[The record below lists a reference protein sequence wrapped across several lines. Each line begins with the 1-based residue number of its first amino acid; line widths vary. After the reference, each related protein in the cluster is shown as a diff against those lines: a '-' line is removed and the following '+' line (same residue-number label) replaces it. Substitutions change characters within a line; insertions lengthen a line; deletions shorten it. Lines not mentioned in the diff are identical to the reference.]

1 MESDEK
7 KRMELNAKAEDAMNR
22 LKIGC
27 RQLDSAYMLSDVINT
42 RATQCQMNEEAL
54 KNKKEKYMR
63 EGREKLLQAEQS
75 SEAYRQKLLEK
86 RKHTDDYKASLKE
99 HIAEEHQKREYEARQ
114 IAESERKYRAQQ
126 ENDLKEQMER
136 ETKVLQRKKENLR
149 QNALEAM
156 KMAEERKASK
166 FGLVYLFVFYSIY

>member
-75 SEAYRQKLLEK
+75 S
-86 RKHTDDYKASLKE
+86 
-99 HIAEEHQKREYEARQ
+99 
-114 IAESERKYRAQQ
+114 
-126 ENDLKEQMER
+126 
-136 ETKVLQRKKENLR
+136 
-149 QNALEAM
+149 
-156 KMAEERKASK
+156 
-166 FGLVYLFVFYSIY
+166 